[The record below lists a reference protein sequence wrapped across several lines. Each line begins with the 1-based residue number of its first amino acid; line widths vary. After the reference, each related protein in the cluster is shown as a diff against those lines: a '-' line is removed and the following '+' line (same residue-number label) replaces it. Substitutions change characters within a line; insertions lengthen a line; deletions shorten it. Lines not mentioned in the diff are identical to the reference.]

1 MKLENYCCLPKS
13 SYELINHAIGL
24 FFEYPD
30 RPMFDKIKPG
40 PFDVRYKVR
49 PDRPKPEKT
58 GVRPSLK
65 ETFCYFYAQLQQ
77 VFFQSCRVSSC
88 LVLQS
93 SCALFVPIH
102 GNNAP

>member
-1 MKLENYCCLPKS
+1 MKLENYCCLSKS
-13 SYELINHAIGL
+13 SYELMIHVIGL

-58 GVRPSLK
+58 GVRPSLLPSIATLHLRWPAARPVATTR
-65 ETFCYFYAQLQQ
+65 TF
-77 VFFQSCRVSSC
+77 
-88 LVLQS
+88 
-93 SCALFVPIH
+93 
-102 GNNAP
+102 

>member
-58 GVRPSLK
+58 GVRPSLHPRMHFDGRFLY
-65 ETFCYFYAQLQQ
+65 TYI
-77 VFFQSCRVSSC
+77 FFLDCDCCCS
-88 LVLQS
+88 
-93 SCALFVPIH
+93 
-102 GNNAP
+102 